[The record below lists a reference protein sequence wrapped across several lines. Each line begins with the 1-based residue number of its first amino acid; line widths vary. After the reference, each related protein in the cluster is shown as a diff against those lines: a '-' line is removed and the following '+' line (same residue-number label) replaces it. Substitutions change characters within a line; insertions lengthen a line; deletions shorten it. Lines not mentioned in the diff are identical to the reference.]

1 MDFNLITVS
10 SFHDEF
16 LAHLAVA
23 KLKDREIPSVL
34 QNTDRFTM
42 QNLEAIQL
50 KVREEDLESARI
62 ILEEAGLS

>member
-1 MDFNLITVS
+1 MDFHLVTVC

-23 KLKDREIPSVL
+23 KLKDKNIPSVL

-50 KVREEDLESARI
+50 QVREEDLELAQT
-62 ILEEAGLS
+62 ILEEGGLS